1 VEEWVAQPEWDFGA
15 AFVPF
20 DGEALRSFAVEHP
33 LCPGARFF
41 GAVARGFPQPEFEER
56 RLRFWLLKK
65 KVGWSFAASMVVQGV
80 SSSDLVVQ
88 RLPSCKGTVS
98 DPRLEVEQ
106 QQRRAAGPFCPPPSS
121 GSCELICILFV
132 FLDLSVW
139 IEVSM

>member
-1 VEEWVAQPEWDFGA
+1 
-15 AFVPF
+15 
-20 DGEALRSFAVEHP
+20 
-33 LCPGARFF
+33 
-41 GAVARGFPQPEFEER
+41 
-56 RLRFWLLKK
+56 
-65 KVGWSFAASMVVQGV
+65 MVVQGV